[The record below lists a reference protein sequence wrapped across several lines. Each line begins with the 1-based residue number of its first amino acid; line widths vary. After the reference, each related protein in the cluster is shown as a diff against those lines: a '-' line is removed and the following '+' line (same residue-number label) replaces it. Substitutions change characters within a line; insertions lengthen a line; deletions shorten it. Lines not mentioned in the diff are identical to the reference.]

1 MLMDV
6 VLGKSPDP
14 RLNLSRIQFCIW
26 LISPHLSI
34 FQAMASSFFSEK
46 EQISQHETRIEPHA
60 ILEKSPVSG
69 LGMAPKML

>member
-14 RLNLSRIQFCIW
+14 RLNLSRIQCCVW

-34 FQAMASSFFSEK
+34 FQAMASSFF
-46 EQISQHETRIEPHA
+46 
-60 ILEKSPVSG
+60 LERNRLANMK
-69 LGMAPKML
+69 LA